1 MTKAIY
7 PGSFDPITLGH
18 LDIIRRIQPF
28 FSELTV
34 LVANSQRKRYLFTL
48 EERVALIS
56 ENLDGLGN
64 VRIDKCDGLI
74 VEYAEAAKVSVI
86 VRGLR
91 AISDFENEFAMANM
105 NNRLHPGI
113 ETMIVFTRPEYS
125 FVSATMVKEVA
136 HHTGDLKDLVPPN
149 VAKELRQRI
158 LERGSASALGK
169 SSET

>member
-18 LDIIRRIQPF
+18 LDIIRRIQPY

-34 LVANSQRKRYLFTL
+34 LVANSQRKRYLFSL
-48 EERVALIS
+48 EERARLI
-56 ENLDGLGN
+56 EANLGGLSN
-64 VRIDKCDGLI
+64 VHIDKCDGLI
-74 VEYAEAAKVSVI
+74 VDYAQKTGATVI

-91 AISDFENEFAMANM
+91 AISDFEYEFAMANM

-136 HHTGDLKDLVPPN
+136 HHDGDLTNLVPPN
-149 VAKELRQRI
+149 VVDALRERIASQR
-158 LERGSASALGK
+158 
-169 SSET
+169 T